1 MEAALSLGMTPVK
14 AMRFI
19 VLPQAVRIMLPPLG
33 NYAILLVKDTSIIS
47 TIAAPE
53 IMFEA
58 RRLVQATFMHS
69 ISGQIYLLCA
79 LFYLA
84 LTLPLAQVV
93 RHFEKA
99 RQRWH

>member
-1 MEAALSLGMTPVK
+1 V
-14 AMRFI
+14 
-19 VLPQAVRIMLPPLG
+19 
-33 NYAILLVKDTSIIS
+33 
-47 TIAAPE
+47 
-53 IMFEA
+53 
-58 RRLVQATFMHS
+58 HS